1 MITFRETL
9 DGLRNVSEMMKTAME
24 TEESVERTL
33 VGLSDLRAMLE
44 SPRVRKAEE
53 VAQVRDYVERVI
65 IPQLLGLTDALKMGT
80 DDGFKRLRA
89 AGDQTD
95 RMILRLQM
103 LIDGSV
109 DGLL

>member
-24 TEESVERTL
+24 AEETVERTL
-33 VGLSDLRAMLE
+33 VGLADLRAMLE

-53 VAQVRDYVERVI
+53 VVQIRDYVDRVVL
-65 IPQLLGLTDALKMGT
+65 PQLLGLNDALKIGT

-89 AGDQTD
+89 AGDQAD

-103 LIDGSV
+103 LVDGSV